1 MEFGQVINNTYRV
14 LEEIGSGGGGTVY
27 KAYHMRL
34 RKQVVLKRMHRGLA
48 QVLDPAKE
56 ADILKNLHHPYL
68 PQVFDFLRYGEDI
81 FTVMDYVPGVAFDRL
96 VRDGRRFSQR
106 ELIKYASQLTE
117 TLAYL
122 HGQKPAIIHGDVK
135 PSNLILTPEDNICLI
150 DFNISGFLTD
160 RDLLTK
166 GYSKSFASPEQQ
178 AAAEGRKV
186 HADERSDLYS
196 AGATLYYIATGGRR
210 PESRTENA
218 EQERE
223 TGRDTHL
230 SRSFEAILLK
240 AMEERPQDRFRSAEA
255 MRKAIENI
263 YRLDGRYR
271 LLRVR
276 QWLTGLFFLVVF
288 FAGLLLMLAG
298 RDRIFEEKQ
307 TRYQELTHKMEEA
320 RKEQDGA
327 TLEELYQEASGLLP
341 EAAEAG
347 YQKALYLYE
356 TGAYEEAAAF
366 ITENILYNEEVA
378 QQNNLADFYFILANC
393 YFEQEIYERACSYF
407 AAAIERNGTNSLYY
421 RDYAIALARLER
433 LDEAEKI
440 LEQAR
445 KLSLS
450 DADLSLA
457 SGEIAKAKGNYEE
470 AEADFLACID
480 QAQEDGLRMR
490 AYVMCDETYKA
501 MGKTEE
507 NYLKAAALLTE
518 ARETLPA
525 KEQLLILERLA
536 QSYIDLY
543 DMTQNGSYARSAI
556 EILQTVIAQGWETDT
571 TYENI
576 AILSQQTGDYE
587 LAYKVLQEQISR
599 DEENYRPY
607 KRLAFLE
614 VDIQQEKPNSD
625 REYETFRQYYEKAVA
640 LYQSSSPEEEDME
653 MQLLEEVMSQIK
665 DGGWL

>member
-1 MEFGQVINNTYRV
+1 M
-14 LEEIGSGGGGTVY
+14 
-27 KAYHMRL
+27 
-34 RKQVVLKRMHRGLA
+34 
-48 QVLDPAKE
+48 
-56 ADILKNLHHPYL
+56 
-68 PQVFDFLRYGEDI
+68 
-81 FTVMDYVPGVAFDRL
+81 
-96 VRDGRRFSQR
+96 
-106 ELIKYASQLTE
+106 
-117 TLAYL
+117 
-122 HGQKPAIIHGDVK
+122 
-135 PSNLILTPEDNICLI
+135 
-150 DFNISGFLTD
+150 
-160 RDLLTK
+160 
-166 GYSKSFASPEQQ
+166 
-178 AAAEGRKV
+178 
-186 HADERSDLYS
+186 
-196 AGATLYYIATGGRR
+196 
-210 PESRTENA
+210 
-218 EQERE
+218 
-223 TGRDTHL
+223 
-230 SRSFEAILLK
+230 
-240 AMEERPQDRFRSAEA
+240 
-255 MRKAIENI
+255 
-263 YRLDGRYR
+263 
-271 LLRVR
+271 
-276 QWLTGLFFLVVF
+276 
-288 FAGLLLMLAG
+288 
-298 RDRIFEEKQ
+298 
-307 TRYQELTHKMEEA
+307 
-320 RKEQDGA
+320 
-327 TLEELYQEASGLLP
+327 
-341 EAAEAG
+341 
-347 YQKALYLYE
+347 
-356 TGAYEEAAAF
+356 
-366 ITENILYNEEVA
+366 
-378 QQNNLADFYFILANC
+378 
-393 YFEQEIYERACSYF
+393 
-407 AAAIERNGTNSLYY
+407 
-421 RDYAIALARLER
+421 
-433 LDEAEKI
+433 
-440 LEQAR
+440 
-445 KLSLS
+445 SLS

-470 AEADFLACID
+470 AEEDFLACID